1 MVADMVATAVGAL
14 VANVPILMQF
24 DGTHWRI
31 VGSASGSAAITDLTY
46 WRAQQRDHKEDARM
60 VPNDRRTGNHVCH
73 TRHCLAP
80 LCSCVDFQ
88 EAK

>member
-1 MVADMVATAVGAL
+1 MMDLSQQAQLGAKL
-14 VANVPILMQF
+14 IGDPICTCGARL
-24 DGTHWRI
+24 
-31 VGSASGSAAITDLTY
+31 SAHCRSGVLHT
-46 WRAQQRDHKEDARM
+46 DHKEDARM